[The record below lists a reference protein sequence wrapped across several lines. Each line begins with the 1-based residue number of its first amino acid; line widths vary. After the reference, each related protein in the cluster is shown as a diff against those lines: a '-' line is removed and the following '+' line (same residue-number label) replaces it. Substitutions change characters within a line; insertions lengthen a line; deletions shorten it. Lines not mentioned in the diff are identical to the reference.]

1 MKNTKLSKMTS
12 NHTSQDFDFQYYVD
26 MVKQNE
32 IAWHVFEKLMKDS
45 SYSDVNRLKYFNAIL
60 LNELSI
66 SKSDMDRLKYLNVIL
81 MGKFKDCIQ
90 IDNDTNLEINHD
102 LNDETLKESSS
113 DREIQ
118 ISVVIKIEKQENFD
132 MPIHKFIDF
141 NEIEDDAEICEN
153 EDAVDESNSTIVD
166 YDFNED
172 TTEVSKN
179 ENLEGDHDL
188 NIETI
193 TEISSCGQNEKQGK
207 YFIQTEDDVELS
219 ENEDREVSLK
229 STNDH
234 DRNDQTMIDISFARE
249 NEEHDNSDSQNIKN
263 NASIARKNKRQQ
275 NLDSQINKERKF
287 ESTVTTFNNGYKD
300 YKCESCTKL
309 FTSIQY
315 LN

>member
-1 MKNTKLSKMTS
+1 MAN
-12 NHTSQDFDFQYYVD
+12 QDFNYQYYVD
-26 MVKQNE
+26 TVKLVKQKE
-32 IAWHVFEKLMKDS
+32 IPWHVFAKLMQEL
-45 SYSDVNRLKYFNAIL
+45 SYSDVNRLKYLNAIL
-60 LNELSI
+60 LTELTVSH
-66 SKSDMDRLKYLNVIL
+66 SVMDRLKYLNVIL

-193 TEISSCGQNEKQGK
+193 TEISSCGQNEIQGK

-234 DRNDQTMIDISFARE
+234 DRNDQTMIILIPQTLKTMHPLQAKLKGSKIWIPKSIRRE
-249 NEEHDNSDSQNIKN
+249 NLSLLLLHLIMDIRITNVNLVPNYLLQYNI
-263 NASIARKNKRQQ
+263 
-275 NLDSQINKERKF
+275 
-287 ESTVTTFNNGYKD
+287 
-300 YKCESCTKL
+300 
-309 FTSIQY
+309 
-315 LN
+315 